1 MMQKDSELFEQFS
14 GDKFD
19 EVGAPYWVSRPE
31 LPLGP
36 IIAGII
42 GILLVLIVLVDIIF
56 YKTKNR
62 GVFIKIFLNKIKII
76 STGLTYL
83 LCRRARKH
91 RSRKFDSRKE
101 RLVDHV
107 VYWLCLRL
115 LMILS
120 SFSSKIRGQQLTSS
134 NGQSRNT
141 R

>member
-1 MMQKDSELFEQFS
+1 MQKDSELFEQFS

-76 STGLTYL
+76 V
-83 LCRRARKH
+83 H
-91 RSRKFDSRKE
+91 VDVHSRT
-101 RLVDHV
+101 HH
-107 VYWLCLRL
+107 
-115 LMILS
+115 
-120 SFSSKIRGQQLTSS
+120 
-134 NGQSRNT
+134 
-141 R
+141 